1 MEAHRGVSTSE
12 RVKIVAASGKGISK
26 KRPRLGKVA
35 ESWQNRLSVSF
46 GVGRRREVHVGAGG
60 SAKAYR

>member
-1 MEAHRGVSTSE
+1 MEVHRGVSTSE
-12 RVKIVAASGKGISK
+12 RMRSVATSGKGISK

-35 ESWQNRLSVSF
+35 ESWQNRLSASF
-46 GVGRRREVHVGAGG
+46 GVGRRRNVHVGDGG